1 MPIVGAAHW
10 AVQRI
15 MEDPSDDQFAFA
27 RYKRGG
33 FTNGNSTSAAMNK
46 WLKTFVDEG
55 CTIYSFRYSMRDR
68 LREVECPSDMI
79 DQPGGWA
86 REGVGE
92 SYGKGYT
99 LAKMLLYM
107 KRL

>member
-46 WLKTFVDEG
+46 WLKTFVDKG
-55 CTIYSFRYSMRDR
+55 CTIHSLRHSMRDR
-68 LREVECPSDMI
+68 LRAVDCPSDII
-79 DQPGGWA
+79 DQIGGWT

-92 SYGKGYT
+92 GYGEGHA
-99 LAKMLLYM
+99 LGKMYLYM
-107 KRL
+107 ERL